1 MCLCVY
7 EGGGV
12 LGKDRT
18 VSREQVLGVEPE
30 IGFGL
35 NQTGG

>member
-7 EGGGV
+7 EGGGGGV

-18 VSREQVLGVEPE
+18 VSREQVLGEDRKLV
-30 IGFGL
+30 
-35 NQTGG
+35 